1 MYGFTEVD
9 QGSLAT
15 YAVWKAD
22 FLFAI
27 PDAIKS
33 EDAAPLMCGGATVF
47 NVLQLYGVRSTDRVG
62 IVGVGGLGHLAIQ
75 FAAAMG
81 CEVVAFSG
89 TDSKKEESIKLGAKE
104 FYATKGLKE
113 LKLEPLDHLL
123 VCTSEQPDWSMYL
136 PIMAP
141 SGTVYP
147 LSVSS
152 GDLKL
157 PYMPVLLAG
166 LKIQGSVVA
175 ARQIHRQMLEFA
187 AVHHIQ
193 PIIERFPMNVQGV
206 EQAFKKLEEGNMRYR
221 GVIAV

>member
-1 MYGFTEVD
+1 MYGLTEVD

-27 PDAIKS
+27 PDAIES

-89 TDSKKEESIKLGAKE
+89 TDSKKEESIKLGARE

-113 LKLEPLDHLL
+113 LKIEPLDHLL
-123 VCTSEQPDWSMYL
+123 VCTSIQPDWSMYL

-147 LSVSS
+147 LSVSF

-175 ARQIHRQMLEFA
+175 ARQIQRQMLEFA

-206 EQAFKKLEEGNMRYR
+206 EQAFKKLEEGSMRYR

>member
-1 MYGFTEVD
+1 
-9 QGSLAT
+9 
-15 YAVWKAD
+15 
-22 FLFAI
+22 
-27 PDAIKS
+27 
-33 EDAAPLMCGGATVF
+33 MCGGATVF

-81 CEVVAFSG
+81 CEVVVFSG

-113 LKLEPLDHLL
+113 LKVQPLDHLL
-123 VCTSEQPDWSMYL
+123 VCTSAQPDWSMYL

-147 LSVSS
+147 LSVSD

-166 LKIQGSVVA
+166 LKIQGSLVA
-175 ARQIHRQMLEFA
+175 ARQIHREMLEFA
-187 AVHHIQ
+187 AVHHIR
-193 PIIERFPMNVQGV
+193 PIIERFSMNVQGV

-221 GVIAV
+221 AVIAV

>member
-1 MYGFTEVD
+1 MYGLTEVD

-81 CEVVAFSG
+81 CEVVTFSG

-113 LKLEPLDHLL
+113 L
-123 VCTSEQPDWSMYL
+123 
-136 PIMAP
+136 
-141 SGTVYP
+141 
-147 LSVSS
+147 
-152 GDLKL
+152 
-157 PYMPVLLAG
+157 
-166 LKIQGSVVA
+166 
-175 ARQIHRQMLEFA
+175 
-187 AVHHIQ
+187 
-193 PIIERFPMNVQGV
+193 
-206 EQAFKKLEEGNMRYR
+206 
-221 GVIAV
+221 

>member
-1 MYGFTEVD
+1 MYGFAEVD

-27 PDAIKS
+27 PDAIES

-47 NVLQLYGVRSTDRVG
+47 NALQLYGVRSTDRVG

-81 CEVVAFSG
+81 CEVVVFSG

-113 LKLEPLDHLL
+113 LNVEPLDHLL
-123 VCTSEQPDWSMYL
+123 VCTSVQPDWSMYL

-147 LSVSS
+147 LSVSG

-166 LKIQGSVVA
+166 LKIQGSLVA

-187 AVHHIQ
+187 AVHHIR